1 LRSPWGIAVL
11 CLLSALSGAE
21 RAFAADGG
29 LVAGLSRALAF
40 EESRSGAESPHL
52 LPLLEQLAGA
62 QFDDGALAQA
72 AESRR
77 RALKIALAAFGSQSA
92 DAADAMTA
100 LAEIDILRHDY
111 LGAEPLLTVAANV
124 LSARLGAG
132 NQALSQ
138 PLSGLARL
146 ALARGDVKLAETL
159 ASRAN
164 AIAPRDPR
172 RSSEPLRVLGA
183 VYAVEQR
190 FDQGEAVLRQA
201 VTRDRR
207 AHGDAGV
214 ETARSLAQLGNLLL
228 HAKRFAE
235 ALPPIE
241 QALAIDQAH
250 LGPTHPLIA
259 DDFCDLGL
267 TYAGLNRH
275 ADATRMLAYAIGLL
289 EQGSGKDS
297 SRLAYAAL
305 DLAGVLD
312 TMGYNDAAD
321 AAFAEGKRILDEAG
335 HDERQREREL

>member
-11 CLLSALSGAE
+11 CLLGALAGAE

-29 LVAGLSRALAF
+29 LVSGLSRALAS
-40 EESRSGAESPHL
+40 EENRSGAESPHL
-52 LPLLEQLAGA
+52 LPLLDQLAGA

-77 RALKIALAAFGSQSA
+77 RALKIALATYGSQST

-132 NQALSQ
+132 NPALSQ

-146 ALARGDVKLAETL
+146 ALARGDVRLAATL

-164 AIAPRDPR
+164 SVAARDPS
-172 RSSEPLRVLGA
+172 RSTEPLRVLGA
-183 VYAVEQR
+183 VYAAEQR
-190 FDQGEAVLRQA
+190 FDAGEAMLRQA
-201 VTRDRR
+201 LARDRR
-207 AHGDAGV
+207 THGDAGV

-228 HAKRFAE
+228 RAKRFAK

-241 QALAIDQAH
+241 EALAIDQAN

-267 TYAGLNRH
+267 TYAGLNR
-275 ADATRMLAYAIGLL
+275 DAEGTQVLAYAIGLL
-289 EQGSGKDS
+289 EQGSGRDTA
-297 SRLAYAAL
+297 RLAYANL
-305 DLAGVLD
+305 DLAGVLRE
-312 TMGYNDAAD
+312 MGYNDAAD

-335 HDERQREREL
+335 HDEREHEREL

>member
-1 LRSPWGIAVL
+1 VL
-11 CLLSALSGAE
+11 CLLGTLAGAG

-29 LVAGLSRALAF
+29 LVAGLSRALAS

-52 LPLLEQLAGA
+52 LPLLDQLAGA
-62 QFDDGALAQA
+62 QLDDGALAQA

-77 RALKIALAAFGSQSA
+77 RALKIALATYGSQST

-100 LAEIDILRHDY
+100 LAEIDILRRDY

-132 NQALSQ
+132 NPALAQ
-138 PLSGLARL
+138 PLAGLARL
-146 ALARGDVKLAETL
+146 ALARGDVRLADVL

-164 AIAPRDPR
+164 SIAARDP
-172 RSSEPLRVLGA
+172 SHSTEPLRVLGA
-183 VYAVEQR
+183 VYAAEQR
-190 FDQGEAVLRQA
+190 FGAGEAVLRQA
-201 VTRDRR
+201 VARDRR
-207 AHGDAGV
+207 AHGDAGI

-241 QALAIDQAH
+241 QALAIDQAN

-267 TYAGLNRH
+267 IYSGLNR
-275 ADATRMLAYAIGLL
+275 DVEATRMLAYAMGLL
-289 EQGSGKDS
+289 EQGSGRDT
-297 SRLAYAAL
+297 SRSAYAYL
-305 DLAGVLD
+305 DLAGVLRK
-312 TMGYNDAAD
+312 MGYNDAAD

-335 HDERQREREL
+335 HDEHEHEREL

>member
-1 LRSPWGIAVL
+1 L
-11 CLLSALSGAE
+11 CLLGALAGAE

-29 LVAGLSRALAF
+29 LVSGLNRALAS

-52 LPLLEQLAGA
+52 LPLLNQLAGA
-62 QFDDGALAQA
+62 QLDDGALAQA

-77 RALKIALAAFGSQSA
+77 RALKIALATYGSQST

-111 LGAEPLLTVAANV
+111 LGAEPLLTLAANV
-124 LSARLGAG
+124 LSARLGGG
-132 NQALSQ
+132 NPALSQ

-146 ALARGDVKLAETL
+146 ALARGDVGLAETL

-164 AIAPRDPR
+164 AMAARDPS
-172 RSSEPLRVLGA
+172 RSTEPLRVLGA
-183 VYAVEQR
+183 VYAAEQR
-190 FDQGEAVLRQA
+190 FSAGEAVLRQA
-201 VTRDRR
+201 VARDRR

-228 HAKRFAE
+228 RAKRFAQ

-241 QALAIDQAH
+241 QALAIDQAN

-267 TYAGLNRH
+267 TYAGLNRGP
-275 ADATRMLAYAIGLL
+275 DATRMLAYAIGLL
-289 EQGSGKDS
+289 EQGSGRDS
-297 SRLAYAAL
+297 SRLAYADL
-305 DLAGVLD
+305 DLAGVLRK
-312 TMGYNDAAD
+312 MGYDEAAD
-321 AAFAEGKRILDEAG
+321 AAFGEGRRLLDEAG
-335 HDERQREREL
+335 HDEREHEREL